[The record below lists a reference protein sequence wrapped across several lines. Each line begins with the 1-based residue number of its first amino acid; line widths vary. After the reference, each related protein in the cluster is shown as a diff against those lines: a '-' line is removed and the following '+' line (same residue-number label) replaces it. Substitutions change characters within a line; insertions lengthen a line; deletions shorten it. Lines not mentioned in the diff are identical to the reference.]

1 MYAKFRLL
9 FTSLK
14 FRTVE
19 DYLDIQ
25 NDDPLLCLVISGKFP
40 TPSQLLKIKKDSWYF
55 IKIRVRDPSFSMYA
69 KFPLART
76 RTSLTYYMD
85 DHLVLQ

>member
-19 DYLDIQ
+19 DYLDVQ
-25 NDDPLLCLVISGKFP
+25 NDDPLLCLAISGKFP
-40 TPSQLLKIKKDSWYF
+40 TRSQLLKIKKDS
-55 IKIRVRDPSFSMYA
+55 
-69 KFPLART
+69 
-76 RTSLTYYMD
+76 
-85 DHLVLQ
+85 